1 MNVTF
6 FYEEPTFIEP
16 GFKQY
21 WYPDQ
26 SGIFRAPEPVRPE
39 DVFRLPP
46 LPHWSDEDKPPTALE
61 GLKAAVFGYLPRIW
75 GRRKPI
81 SIKVRVILWRR
92 KPVPIEDASA
102 YETMRA
108 VAKEQGYI

>member
-1 MNVTF
+1 MSF

-26 SGIFRAPEPVRPE
+26 SGVLRAAVPVKPE
-39 DVFRLPP
+39 DGFRLPP
-46 LPHWSDEDKPPTALE
+46 LPYWSDDDRPPTLFE

-75 GRRKPI
+75 
-81 SIKVRVILWRR
+81 WRR
-92 KPVPIEDASA
+92 KTILIKLPVIRWQRRPEPIEDASA
-102 YETMRA
+102 YEIMRA